1 MGEGSRK
8 QHNDWLYD
16 MLIPSLF
23 IQRNGY
29 VYLYFIR
36 EGKAWK
42 QTWKNVNKISFL
54 MLTASVYSATTRV
67 FAFRIHYILCGL
79 FI

>member
-36 EGKAWK
+36 DSYFE
-42 QTWKNVNKISFL
+42 QCNKLFL
-54 MLTASVYSATTRV
+54 
-67 FAFRIHYILCGL
+67 IHTPSILIFYRTSIPVKLCYYIPYFYPVC
-79 FI
+79 

>member
-1 MGEGSRK
+1 MCEGSRK

-29 VYLYFIR
+29 VYI
-36 EGKAWK
+36 
-42 QTWKNVNKISFL
+42 
-54 MLTASVYSATTRV
+54 
-67 FAFRIHYILCGL
+67 YILSETAIL
-79 FI
+79 SNVINFSLSIRQASEYFTVPLSL

>member
-1 MGEGSRK
+1 MCEGSRK

-36 EGKAWK
+36 DSYFEQCDKL
-42 QTWKNVNKISFL
+42 FL
-54 MLTASVYSATTRV
+54 
-67 FAFRIHYILCGL
+67 IHTP
-79 FI
+79 